1 MKDVINSSNKMR
13 DEWTNLIR
21 VENGDKAFRMVE
33 DGRDWYQHW
42 PEGTYLIEGQMNRQ
56 GAPHWYV
63 KISEKY
69 AEKLMGMEIDE
80 AVEAMRR
87 RTVG

>member
-1 MKDVINSSNKMR
+1 MKTVINSSNKMR

-42 PEGTYLIEGQMNRQ
+42 PE
-56 GAPHWYV
+56 
-63 KISEKY
+63 
-69 AEKLMGMEIDE
+69 
-80 AVEAMRR
+80 
-87 RTVG
+87 